1 MSSIRINE
9 KNYKDIKKNH
19 KDIRNHKDIKNHKDI
34 ENLKDINN
42 HNRIKNHKD
51 INNRKDIKRRKRN
64 NSFRPAAALLAAVL
78 LITVPTAA
86 WGAGKIVFSDSTTQE
101 AASGKDPQEPVLEPS
116 VQKMEDLP
124 PDPVDDWAREA
135 AAGKKESGAPS
146 SGEDEITVHL
156 ASDPGAPVPF
166 EVMDMDTASL
176 LKQISEGL
184 VTLDENG
191 EAVPGCAKKWSV
203 SDHGL
208 KWKFTL
214 RRDLCWS
221 DGESITA
228 EDFENL
234 FKKIADPS
242 EEILYGQDLTKNIAG
257 YEKVLEGDPDALE
270 VSAEDDRTLVIR
282 LSSPDSA
289 FARKCA
295 SWTLLPIR
303 ELMAFNGD
311 DHSTSEENAEDN
323 SDRHSENDSEKESEK
338 NESEKESKKE
348 SGNGSGNKEKDNR
361 NKENSADSTDSAKNR
376 KLSWDTVTGNGPYVI
391 ESCTPGQEY
400 ILTRNP
406 YYRQDQYGQ
415 DRKDS
420 SGSVTRT
427 AAANVLQD
435 NEFFST
441 VRWKVSGDVNKEYSD
456 FLNGNIEAISQL
468 PEETLSSEETA
479 EYYSEQTV
487 PDMLGMLFNCNHE
500 ALKDARVRQ
509 ALSIVADRRHISTD
523 ILGGVYLPAD
533 DFTDLLK
540 DPTAS
545 AVSSDDR
552 SLLSAKESSADK
564 KESLEK
570 AAKLLREA
578 GYKADLQDSE
588 KTENAQKSQN
598 AEKTKN
604 AEKSD
609 AHKNAEKAKKE
620 KDFPV
625 LTCMAQEDSTASEI
639 AQYLAAEWNKLGIV
653 VKVETADARHIAK
666 AKEKGKYDILC
677 GNLFIASDLPST
689 EFERFASESSE
700 NSCGYESK
708 DFDKKLEK
716 AQSASGEKS
725 YTNRLQDAAG
735 ILTEETPASPL
746 AMRTVSWL
754 HDSSKADISCDA
766 AGCWQIRK
774 NQTGEN
780 QIQKSQI
787 RENQVQEDQ
796 TQDKQIREN
805 KETAERTEAADPEIE
820 AEASVKTVMEGLEE
834 QVRKQKGEKFAPGK
848 LSYETG
854 KSTWMTRLKQ
864 STIYFDRED
873 CTAYLTRQAYVL
885 NAADRNAD
893 RLISLPKYSPVHLT
907 GTGNAGYV
915 RIEMDGII
923 RYMESDSVT
932 TDTAAVKEIRA
943 QEDLQADRG
952 EFLAKPVHLVKE
964 SELSRRAEDVHEET
978 DRILAEIAFQEMIRT
993 QTRNP
998 NWGGPVLSRSNG
1010 SVKGPNGRETYY
1022 NLNMNGVVNIMRRMG
1037 NTDEYWVRDDGCKM
1051 LGNYIMCAAN
1061 LGVHPRGS
1069 LVESSL
1075 GTCIVCDTGGF
1086 ARGNSQQLD
1095 IAVTW

>member
-1 MSSIRINE
+1 M
-9 KNYKDIKKNH
+9 
-19 KDIRNHKDIKNHKDI
+19 
-34 ENLKDINN
+34 
-42 HNRIKNHKD
+42 
-51 INNRKDIKRRKRN
+51 
-64 NSFRPAAALLAAVL
+64 
-78 LITVPTAA
+78 
-86 WGAGKIVFSDSTTQE
+86 G
-101 AASGKDPQEPVLEPS
+101 SGQEPVLEPS

-135 AAGKKESGAPS
+135 ASGRKESAAPS

-191 EAVPGCAKKWSV
+191 EAVPGCAKKWS
-203 SDHGL
+203 
-208 KWKFTL
+208 
-214 RRDLCWS
+214 
-221 DGESITA
+221 
-228 EDFENL
+228 
-234 FKKIADPS
+234 
-242 EEILYGQDLTKNIAG
+242 LTKNIAG

-270 VSAEDDRTLVIR
+270 VSAEDDRTLVVR

-456 FLNGNIEAISQL
+456 FLNGNIDAISQL

-509 ALSIVADRRHISTD
+509 ALSIAADRRHISTD

-540 DPTAS
+540 DPTVS

-820 AEASVKTVMEGLEE
+820 AEASAKTVM
-834 QVRKQKGEKFAPGK
+834 VRKQKGEKFAPGK

>member
-19 KDIRNHKDIKNHKDI
+19 KDIRNHKDIKSHKDI

-135 AAGKKESGAPS
+135 AAGKKESAAPS

-208 KWKFTL
+208 KWEFTL
-214 RRDLCWS
+214 RRNLCWS

-228 EDFENL
+228 GDFENL

-303 ELMAFNGD
+303 ELMAFHGD
-311 DHSTSEENAEDN
+311 EHDPSA
-323 SDRHSENDSEKESEK
+323 DSA
-338 NESEKESKKE
+338 
-348 SGNGSGNKEKDNR
+348 D
-361 NKENSADSTDSAKNR
+361 SADSTKNR
-376 KLSWDTVTGNGPYVI
+376 KLSWDKVTGNGPYMI
-391 ESCTPGQEY
+391 DSYIPGQEY
-400 ILTRNP
+400 VLTRNP
-406 YYRQDQYGQ
+406 YYRQDQYRQ
-415 DRKDS
+415 DQKDS
-420 SGSVTRT
+420 SAART
-427 AAANVLQD
+427 AGANVLRD
-435 NEFFST
+435 NELFDT
-441 VRWKVSGDVNKEYSD
+441 VRWKVSGDANEEYSD
-456 FLNGNIEAISQL
+456 FLNGNIDAISQL
-468 PEETLSSEETA
+468 PEETLSTGEAA

-509 ALSIVADRRHISTD
+509 ALSIAADRRHISAN

-533 DFTDLLK
+533 DFTDILK
-540 DPTAS
+540 DS
-545 AVSSDDR
+545 ANLSDDR
-552 SLLSAKESSADK
+552 SLLSEKESSADK
-564 KESLEK
+564 KKSLEK

-578 GYKADLQDSE
+578 GYKAGLQDPEKEEGSQDPDLPAKSENAGGSKETAKSENAGESKETAKSE
-588 KTENAQKSQN
+588 KTKKS
-598 AEKTKN
+598 
-604 AEKSD
+604 EKS
-609 AHKNAEKAKKE
+609 EKE

-625 LTCMAQEDSTASEI
+625 LTCMAQEDTTASEI
-639 AQYLAAEWNKLGIV
+639 AQYLAAEWKKLGV
-653 VKVETADARHIAK
+653 TVKVETADARHIAK
-666 AKEKGKYDILC
+666 AKEKGKYEILC
-677 GNLFIASDLPST
+677 GNLFIASDLPSA

-708 DFDKKLEK
+708 NFDKKLEK

-725 YTNRLQDAAG
+725 YTDRLQDAAG

-774 NQTGEN
+774 NQTGKN
-780 QIQKSQI
+780 QIQKNQI
-787 RENQVQEDQ
+787 REDQ
-796 TQDKQIREN
+796 IPDKQIQEN
-805 KETAERTEAADPEIE
+805 KEIAEPAETADPETGAGTSE
-820 AEASVKTVMEGLEE
+820 KLVRERLED
-834 QVRKQKGEKFAPGK
+834 QVRGQKGKKFAPGK
-848 LSYETG
+848 LSYDDG
-854 KSTWMTRLKQ
+854 KSSWMTRLKQ
-864 STIYFDRED
+864 STIYFDRTD

-885 NAADRNAD
+885 KTADRKAD
-893 RLISLPKYSPVHLT
+893 RLVSLPKYTAVHLT

-943 QEDLQADRG
+943 QENLQADRG
-952 EFLAKPVHLVKE
+952 EFLTKPVHLVKE

-978 DRILAEIAFQEMIRT
+978 DKILAEIAFQEMIRT

-1010 SVKGPNGRETYY
+1010 SVKGPNGKETYY
-1022 NLNMNGVVNIMRRMG
+1022 NLNMNGVVNIMRRLG

>member
-19 KDIRNHKDIKNHKDI
+19 KDIRNHKD
-34 ENLKDINN
+34 
-42 HNRIKNHKD
+42 IKNHKD

-135 AAGKKESGAPS
+135 AAGKKESAAPA

-303 ELMAFNGD
+303 ELMAFHGD
-311 DHSTSEENAEDN
+311 EHDPSA
-323 SDRHSENDSEKESEK
+323 DSA
-338 NESEKESKKE
+338 
-348 SGNGSGNKEKDNR
+348 D
-361 NKENSADSTDSAKNR
+361 SADSTKNR
-376 KLSWDTVTGNGPYVI
+376 KLSWDKVTGNGPYMI
-391 ESCTPGQEY
+391 DSYIPGQEY
-400 ILTRNP
+400 VLTRNP
-406 YYRQDQYGQ
+406 YYRQDQYRQ
-415 DRKDS
+415 DQKDS
-420 SGSVTRT
+420 SAART
-427 AAANVLQD
+427 VGANVLRD
-435 NEFFST
+435 NELFDT
-441 VRWKVSGDVNKEYSD
+441 VRWKVSGDANEEYSD
-456 FLNGNIEAISQL
+456 FLNGNIDAISQL
-468 PEETLSSEETA
+468 PEETLSTGEAA

-509 ALSIVADRRHISTD
+509 ALSIAADRRHISTD

-533 DFTDLLK
+533 DFTDILK
-540 DPTAS
+540 DS
-545 AVSSDDR
+545 ANLSDDR
-552 SLLSAKESSADK
+552 SLLSEKESSADK
-564 KESLEK
+564 KKSLEK

-578 GYKADLQDSE
+578 GYKAELQDPEKKEGSQDPDHPEKSENAGESKETAKSE
-588 KTENAQKSQN
+588 KTKKS
-598 AEKTKN
+598 
-604 AEKSD
+604 EKS
-609 AHKNAEKAKKE
+609 EKE

-625 LTCMAQEDSTASEI
+625 LTCMAQEDTTASEI
-639 AQYLAAEWNKLGIV
+639 AQYLAAEWKKLGV
-653 VKVETADARHIAK
+653 TVKVETADARHIAK
-666 AKEKGKYDILC
+666 AKEKGKYEILC
-677 GNLFIASDLPST
+677 GNLFIASDLPSA

-708 DFDKKLEK
+708 NFDKKLEK

-725 YTNRLQDAAG
+725 YTDRLQDAAG

-774 NQTGEN
+774 NQTGKN
-780 QIQKSQI
+780 QIQKNQI
-787 RENQVQEDQ
+787 REDQ
-796 TQDKQIREN
+796 IPDKQIQEN
-805 KETAERTEAADPEIE
+805 KETAEPAETADPETGAGTSE
-820 AEASVKTVMEGLEE
+820 KLVRERLEG
-834 QVRKQKGEKFAPGK
+834 QVRGQKGKKFAPGK
-848 LSYETG
+848 LSYDDG
-854 KSTWMTRLKQ
+854 KSSWMTRLKQ
-864 STIYFDRED
+864 STIYFDRTD

-885 NAADRNAD
+885 KTADRKAD
-893 RLISLPKYSPVHLT
+893 RLVSLPKYTAVHLT

-943 QEDLQADRG
+943 QENLQADRG
-952 EFLAKPVHLVKE
+952 EFLTKPVHLVKE

-978 DRILAEIAFQEMIRT
+978 DKILAEIAFQEMIRT

-1010 SVKGPNGRETYY
+1010 SVKGPNGKETYY
-1022 NLNMNGVVNIMRRMG
+1022 NLNMNGVVNIMRRLG

>member
-135 AAGKKESGAPS
+135 ASGKKESAAPS

-228 EDFENL
+228 GDFENL

-303 ELMAFNGD
+303 ELMAFHGD
-311 DHSTSEENAEDN
+311 EHDPSA
-323 SDRHSENDSEKESEK
+323 DSA
-338 NESEKESKKE
+338 
-348 SGNGSGNKEKDNR
+348 D
-361 NKENSADSTDSAKNR
+361 SADSTKNR
-376 KLSWDTVTGNGPYVI
+376 KLSWDKVTGNGPYMI
-391 ESCTPGQEY
+391 DSYIPGQEY
-400 ILTRNP
+400 VLTRNP
-406 YYRQDQYGQ
+406 YYRQDQYRQ
-415 DRKDS
+415 DQKDS
-420 SGSVTRT
+420 SAART
-427 AAANVLQD
+427 AGANVLRD
-435 NEFFST
+435 NELFDT
-441 VRWKVSGDVNKEYSD
+441 VRWKVSGDANEEYSD
-456 FLNGNIEAISQL
+456 FLNGNIDAISQL
-468 PEETLSSEETA
+468 PEETLSTGEAA

-509 ALSIVADRRHISTD
+509 ALSIAADRRHISAN

-533 DFTDLLK
+533 DFTDILK
-540 DPTAS
+540 DS
-545 AVSSDDR
+545 ANLSDDR

-588 KTENAQKSQN
+588 KTENARKSQN
-598 AEKTKN
+598 SEKTKN
-604 AEKSD
+604 SEKSD

-787 RENQVQEDQ
+787 RENQIQEDQ
-796 TQDKQIREN
+796 IQDKQIREN

-820 AEASVKTVMEGLEE
+820 AEASAKTVMEGLEE

-873 CTAYLTRQAYVL
+873 CTAYLTSQAYVL

-943 QEDLQADRG
+943 QENLQADRG

>member
-19 KDIRNHKDIKNHKDI
+19 KDIRNHKDIKNHKG
-34 ENLKDINN
+34 INN
-42 HNRIKNHKD
+42 HNRINNHKD

-135 AAGKKESGAPS
+135 AAGKKESAAPS

-338 NESEKESKKE
+338 KESEKESKKE

-376 KLSWDTVTGNGPYVI
+376 KLSWDKVTGNGPYMI
-391 ESCTPGQEY
+391 DSYIPGQEY
-400 ILTRNP
+400 VLTRNP
-406 YYRQDQYGQ
+406 YYRQDQYRQ
-415 DRKDS
+415 DQKDS
-420 SGSVTRT
+420 SAART
-427 AAANVLQD
+427 AGANVLRD
-435 NEFFST
+435 NELFDT
-441 VRWKVSGDVNKEYSD
+441 VRWKVSGDANEEYSD
-456 FLNGNIEAISQL
+456 FLNGNIDAISQL
-468 PEETLSSEETA
+468 PEETLSTGEAA

-509 ALSIVADRRHISTD
+509 ALSIAADRRHISAN
-523 ILGGVYLPAD
+523 ILGGVYL
-533 DFTDLLK
+533 
-540 DPTAS
+540 
-545 AVSSDDR
+545 
-552 SLLSAKESSADK
+552 K
-564 KESLEK
+564 KKSLEK

-578 GYKADLQDSE
+578 GYKAELQDPEKKEGSQDPDHPEKSENAGESKETAKSE
-588 KTENAQKSQN
+588 KTKKS
-598 AEKTKN
+598 
-604 AEKSD
+604 EKS
-609 AHKNAEKAKKE
+609 EKE

-625 LTCMAQEDSTASEI
+625 LTCMAQEDTTASEI
-639 AQYLAAEWNKLGIV
+639 AQYLAAEWKKLGV
-653 VKVETADARHIAK
+653 TVKVETADARHIAK
-666 AKEKGKYDILC
+666 AKEKGKYEILC
-677 GNLFIASDLPST
+677 GNLFIASDLPSA

-708 DFDKKLEK
+708 NFDKKLEK

-725 YTNRLQDAAG
+725 YTDRLQDAAG

-774 NQTGEN
+774 NQTGKN
-780 QIQKSQI
+780 QIQKNQI
-787 RENQVQEDQ
+787 REDQ
-796 TQDKQIREN
+796 IPDKQIQEN
-805 KETAERTEAADPEIE
+805 KETAEPAETADPETGAGTSE
-820 AEASVKTVMEGLEE
+820 KLVRERLEG
-834 QVRKQKGEKFAPGK
+834 QVRGQKGKKFAPGK
-848 LSYETG
+848 LSYDDG
-854 KSTWMTRLKQ
+854 KSSWMTRLKQ
-864 STIYFDRED
+864 STIYFDRTD

-885 NAADRNAD
+885 KTADRKAD
-893 RLISLPKYSPVHLT
+893 RLVSLPKYTAVHLT

-943 QEDLQADRG
+943 QENLQADRG
-952 EFLAKPVHLVKE
+952 EFLTKPVHLVKE

-978 DRILAEIAFQEMIRT
+978 DKILAEIAFQEMIRT

-1010 SVKGPNGRETYY
+1010 SVKGPNGKETYY
-1022 NLNMNGVVNIMRRMG
+1022 NLNMNGVVNIMRRLG

>member
-1 MSSIRINE
+1 
-9 KNYKDIKKNH
+9 
-19 KDIRNHKDIKNHKDI
+19 
-34 ENLKDINN
+34 
-42 HNRIKNHKD
+42 
-51 INNRKDIKRRKRN
+51 
-64 NSFRPAAALLAAVL
+64 
-78 LITVPTAA
+78 
-86 WGAGKIVFSDSTTQE
+86 
-101 AASGKDPQEPVLEPS
+101 
-116 VQKMEDLP
+116 MEDLP

-135 AAGKKESGAPS
+135 AAGKKESAAPS

-270 VSAEDDRTLVIR
+270 VSAEDDRTLVVR

-303 ELMAFNGD
+303 ELMAFHGD
-311 DHSTSEENAEDN
+311 EHDPSA
-323 SDRHSENDSEKESEK
+323 DSA
-338 NESEKESKKE
+338 
-348 SGNGSGNKEKDNR
+348 D
-361 NKENSADSTDSAKNR
+361 SADSTKNR

-456 FLNGNIEAISQL
+456 FLNGNIDAISQL

-509 ALSIVADRRHISTD
+509 ALSIAADRRHISTD

-540 DPTAS
+540 DPTVS

-588 KTENAQKSQN
+588 KTENTQKSQN
-598 AEKTKN
+598 VEKTKN
-604 AEKSD
+604 SEKSD

-766 AGCWQIRK
+766 AR
-774 NQTGEN
+774 
-780 QIQKSQI
+780 
-787 RENQVQEDQ
+787 
-796 TQDKQIREN
+796 
-805 KETAERTEAADPEIE
+805 
-820 AEASVKTVMEGLEE
+820 
-834 QVRKQKGEKFAPGK
+834 
-848 LSYETG
+848 
-854 KSTWMTRLKQ
+854 
-864 STIYFDRED
+864 
-873 CTAYLTRQAYVL
+873 
-885 NAADRNAD
+885 
-893 RLISLPKYSPVHLT
+893 
-907 GTGNAGYV
+907 
-915 RIEMDGII
+915 
-923 RYMESDSVT
+923 
-932 TDTAAVKEIRA
+932 
-943 QEDLQADRG
+943 
-952 EFLAKPVHLVKE
+952 
-964 SELSRRAEDVHEET
+964 
-978 DRILAEIAFQEMIRT
+978 
-993 QTRNP
+993 
-998 NWGGPVLSRSNG
+998 LSRSFSASEAG
-1010 SVKGPNGRETYY
+1010 SRFHSPT
-1022 NLNMNGVVNIMRRMG
+1022 
-1037 NTDEYWVRDDGCKM
+1037 
-1051 LGNYIMCAAN
+1051 
-1061 LGVHPRGS
+1061 
-1069 LVESSL
+1069 SS
-1075 GTCIVCDTGGF
+1075 
-1086 ARGNSQQLD
+1086 R
-1095 IAVTW
+1095 